1 MATFIEPGWAS
12 EAECKTTIKTCF
24 DQNNYL
30 LDPHTAVGLNVALKR
45 PPSARKLLL
54 SSTAHYSKFGKDVL
68 LALGTKPI
76 SDSPCELFKQLEGLK
91 IEPVVNESL
100 KNAMRKQEIQNDV
113 CSNDLNAVKEN
124 IEIFL
129 KELKSS

>member
-30 LDPHTAVGLNVALKR
+30 LDPHTAVSLNVAIKR

-113 CSNDLNAVKEN
+113 CSNDLNAVKEK